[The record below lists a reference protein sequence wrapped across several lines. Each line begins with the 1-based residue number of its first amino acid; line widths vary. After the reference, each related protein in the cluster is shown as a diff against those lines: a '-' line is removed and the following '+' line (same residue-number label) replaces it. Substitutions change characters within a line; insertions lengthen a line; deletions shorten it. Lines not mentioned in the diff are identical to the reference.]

1 MRKFHLEIVTPDG
14 SVWDGDAEAILVR
27 TSSGDVEIM
36 ANHADYFASLGIGRA
51 KLTADGKAAE
61 ASLAGGFISV
71 KEGEVK
77 LVATTFEFAEDIDL
91 ERAKSAKERA
101 EQAIKTARDDK
112 ALLVAKAKL
121 ARALNRISVKES
133 IR

>member
-14 SVWDGDAEAILVR
+14 SIWDGDAEAILVR
-27 TSSGDVEIM
+27 TGSGDVEIM

-51 KLTADGKAAE
+51 KLTADGKAKE

-71 KEGEVK
+71 RGGEVK
-77 LVATTFEFAEDIDL
+77 LVATTLEFSDDIDL
-91 ERAKSAKERA
+91 ERAKAAKERA
-101 EQAIKTARDDK
+101 EQAIKLAADNK
-112 ALLVAKAKL
+112 ALALAKAKL

>member
-27 TSSGDVEIM
+27 TSSGDIEIM

-51 KLTADGKAAE
+51 KLTADGKASE

-71 KEGEVK
+71 VKGEVK

-91 ERAKSAKERA
+91 ERAESARERA
-101 EQAIKTARDDK
+101 ERAIKTAADDK
-112 ALLVAKAKL
+112 ALAVAKAKL
-121 ARALNRISVKES
+121 ARALCRINVAKNR
-133 IR
+133 

>member
-14 SVWDGDAEAILVR
+14 SVRDGDAEAILVR

-51 KLTADGKAAE
+51 KLTADGKASE

-71 KEGEVK
+71 VKGEVK

-91 ERAKSAKERA
+91 ERAESARERA
-101 EQAIKTARDDK
+101 ERAIKTAADDK
-112 ALLVAKAKL
+112 ALAVAKAKL
-121 ARALNRISVKES
+121 ARALCRINVAKNR
-133 IR
+133 

>member
-51 KLTADGKAAE
+51 KLTADGKASE

-71 KEGEVK
+71 VKGEVK
-77 LVATTFEFAEDIDL
+77 LVATTFEFAENIDL
-91 ERAKSAKERA
+91 ERAESARERA
-101 EQAIKTARDDK
+101 ERAIKTAADDK
-112 ALLVAKAKL
+112 ALAVAKAKL
-121 ARALNRISVKES
+121 ARALCRINVAKNR
-133 IR
+133 

>member
-51 KLTADGKAAE
+51 KLTADGKASE

-71 KEGEVK
+71 VKGEVK

-91 ERAKSAKERA
+91 ERAESARERA
-101 EQAIKTARDDK
+101 ERAIKTAADDK
-112 ALLVAKAKL
+112 ALAVAKAKL
-121 ARALNRISVKES
+121 ARALCRINVAKNR
-133 IR
+133 

>member
-27 TSSGDVEIM
+27 TNSGDVEIM
-36 ANHADYFASLGIGRA
+36 ANHADYIASLGIGRA
-51 KLTADGKAAE
+51 KLTADGKASE

-71 KEGEVK
+71 VKGEVK

-91 ERAKSAKERA
+91 ERAESARDRA
-101 EQAIKTARDDK
+101 ERAIKTAADDK
-112 ALLVAKAKL
+112 ALAVAKAKL
-121 ARALNRISVKES
+121 ARALCRINVAKNR
-133 IR
+133 